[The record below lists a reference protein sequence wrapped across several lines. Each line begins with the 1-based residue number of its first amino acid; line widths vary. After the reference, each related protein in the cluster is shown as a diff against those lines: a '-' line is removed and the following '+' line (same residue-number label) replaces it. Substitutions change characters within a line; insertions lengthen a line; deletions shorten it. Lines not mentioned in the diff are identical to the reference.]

1 MYRGPTVVWVVS
13 ITRPVSK
20 AIAAILCLLAVT
32 TTIALAQTVQVQSAS
47 ALGNK
52 DPDKSE
58 TSIGDLV
65 ADAVRNALRT
75 DIAFIAAS
83 ELKPKDPPFP
93 PGKISSAD
101 IANLVSYADDPLAV
115 LQLPGKSVRQALERA
130 ISIYP
135 QPNLG
140 FLQISGLKFT
150 FDPSKP
156 SGERVVSVTVGN
168 SPLTDDAVY
177 TVGVTNSM
185 ANGALGYWKVWN
197 ESNIKERRPSLNIPT
212 AIEMFFKA
220 NPKIDY
226 SIQDR
231 IAVVK

>member
-1 MYRGPTVVWVVS
+1 VRRVMSTTKPIYMLIGL
-13 ITRPVSK
+13 
-20 AIAAILCLLAVT
+20 ILCLFAIT
-32 TTIALAQTVQVQSAS
+32 TNLALAQTIQVQSVS

-58 TSIGDLV
+58 TPIGDLV
-65 ADAVRNALRT
+65 ADAVRKALQA

-83 ELKPKDPPFP
+83 ELKPKDPSFP
-93 PGKISSAD
+93 PGKISSVD
-101 IANLVSYADDPLAV
+101 IIKLVSYTDDPLAI
-115 LQLPGKSVRQALERA
+115 LQLQGKAIRQALERS

-140 FLQISGLKFT
+140 FLQVSGLKFT

-156 SGERVVSVTVGN
+156 SGERVISITVGS
-168 SPLTDDAVY
+168 SPLADDAIY
-177 TVGVTNSM
+177 TIGVTNSM
-185 ANGALGYWKVWN
+185 ANGALGYWKVWS
-197 ESNIKERRPSLNIPT
+197 ESNIKERKPNLNIPT
-212 AIEMFFKA
+212 AIEMFFKL

>member
-1 MYRGPTVVWVVS
+1 MGTTKPIYMLIGL
-13 ITRPVSK
+13 
-20 AIAAILCLLAVT
+20 ILCLFAIT
-32 TTIALAQTVQVQSAS
+32 TNLALAQTIQVQSVS

-58 TSIGDLV
+58 TPIGDLV
-65 ADAVRNALRT
+65 ADAVRKALQT

-93 PGKISSAD
+93 PGKVSSVD
-101 IANLVSYADDPLAV
+101 IIKLVSYADDPLAI
-115 LQLPGKSVRQALERA
+115 LQLQGKAIRQALERS

-140 FLQISGLKFT
+140 FLQVSGLKFT

-156 SGERVVSVTVGN
+156 SGERVILITVGS
-168 SPLTDDAVY
+168 SPLADDAIY
-177 TVGVTNSM
+177 TIGVTNSM

-197 ESNIKERRPSLNIPT
+197 ESNVKERKPNLNIPI

-220 NPKIDY
+220 KPKIDY

-231 IAVVK
+231 ITVVK